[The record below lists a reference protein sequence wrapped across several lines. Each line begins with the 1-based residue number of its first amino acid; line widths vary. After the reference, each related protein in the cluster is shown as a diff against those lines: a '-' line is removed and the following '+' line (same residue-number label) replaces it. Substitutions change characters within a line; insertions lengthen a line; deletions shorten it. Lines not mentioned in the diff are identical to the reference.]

1 MKKLIL
7 LLALVSQGYSYTQ
20 LTLVDC
26 QIVIGGYKGIYK
38 SFSGEYYVLSFR
50 GYCPYSYIIK

>member
-1 MKKLIL
+1 

-20 LTLVDC
+20 LTLIDC

-38 SFSGEYYVLSFR
+38 SFSGEYYVLNFR
-50 GYCPYSYIIK
+50 GYCPYSYIVK